1 MLFLAFSPK
10 IHIPKKTKGKEFR
23 ESLNKRVIHILKQSA
38 IIVQDHDLYYFL
50 TKNRNFNLCKFFI
63 GS

>member
-10 IHIPKKTKGKEFR
+10 IRIPKKTKGKEFR

-38 IIVQDHDLYYFL
+38 IIVQDHDFILF
-50 TKNRNFNLCKFFI
+50 FNKKSKF
-63 GS
+63 